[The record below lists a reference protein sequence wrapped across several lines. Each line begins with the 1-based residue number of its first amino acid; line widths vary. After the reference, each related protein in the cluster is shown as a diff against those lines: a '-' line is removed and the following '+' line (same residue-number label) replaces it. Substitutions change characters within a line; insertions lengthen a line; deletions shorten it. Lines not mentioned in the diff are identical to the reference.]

1 MDPCFGPIQF
11 EPDERGALI
20 DILRYHLRNPGVAL
34 NLGPLQRVY
43 GKVFDGNDM
52 TTAELRAE
60 FGDHWYIS
68 KTGRALSSR
77 GKHERPITPRQ
88 YELARQKAIQARGFA
103 VTA

>member
-1 MDPCFGPIQF
+1 MDPYLDPIRF
-11 EPDERGALI
+11 EPDEREALI
-20 DILRYHLRNPGVAL
+20 EILRYHLRNPGTTL
-34 NLGPLQRVY
+34 IRGPLQRVY
-43 GKVFDGNDM
+43 GKIFDGNDM

-88 YELARQKAIQARGFA
+88 YELARQRAIQARGFA